1 MSRFSDNWLLD
12 KVMFDYV
19 QGGSCACCGFPHL
32 FAPGGLEGLIHAMS
46 DLETDSKTHE
56 INAAKLSPW
65 PTDMRDQIW
74 GDRLLLRFKMKK
86 EMKDYRGFLEE
97 VVVTGHNNNN
107 ATNNVDTKN
116 NNDDESNINIQ
127 DAIPI
132 LHEFCTTQLT
142 PYDLHQI
149 FQLQRSDLTE
159 ILKSKYKITSAFAI
173 VFCSVVEQLAN
184 FDLTGYGVDAPPCC
198 DGSVDDNAE
207 ELFETVLKYNS
218 RGPGFHLD
226 VATNIIEEDSEEEWK
241 VNDEVLN
248 IFLKRMLSLAGPAL
262 LARAPKSV
270 ADNDDE
276 EEEEGGGKNNSSG
289 DETEKDNE
297 QSDTSN
303 SKPSF
308 RSDRRVARLMIARC
322 WTDRLIEKYRSM
334 QEIIDK

>member
-1 MSRFSDNWLLD
+1 
-12 KVMFDYV
+12 
-19 QGGSCACCGFPHL
+19 
-32 FAPGGLEGLIHAMS
+32 MS

-56 INAAKLSPW
+56 INAAKISPW
-65 PTDMRDQIW
+65 PEDMRDQIW

-97 VVVTGHNNNN
+97 VVAAANNG
-107 ATNNVDTKN
+107 DTKSN
-116 NNDDESNINIQ
+116 IDDDDDETIINIQ

-132 LHEFCTTQLT
+132 LHQFCTKHLT

-184 FDLTGYGVDAPPCC
+184 FDLTGYGVDAPPSC
-198 DGSVDDNAE
+198 DDSSVDDSE

-248 IFLKRMLSLAGPAL
+248 IFLKRMLSLAGPTL

-276 EEEEGGGKNNSSG
+276 DEEEGGKNS
-289 DETEKDNE
+289 ETEKENE

-334 QEIIDK
+334 HEIDK

>member
-1 MSRFSDNWLLD
+1 
-12 KVMFDYV
+12 
-19 QGGSCACCGFPHL
+19 
-32 FAPGGLEGLIHAMS
+32 MS

-107 ATNNVDTKN
+107 AANNVDTKN
-116 NNDDESNINIQ
+116 NNDDDDDESNINIQ

-198 DGSVDDNAE
+198 DDAE

-226 VATNIIEEDSEEEWK
+226 VAANIIEEDSEEEWK

-248 IFLKRMLSLAGPAL
+248 IFLKRMLSLAGPTL

-270 ADNDDE
+270 ADNDEDD
-276 EEEEGGGKNNSSG
+276 EEGGGKNNSSG